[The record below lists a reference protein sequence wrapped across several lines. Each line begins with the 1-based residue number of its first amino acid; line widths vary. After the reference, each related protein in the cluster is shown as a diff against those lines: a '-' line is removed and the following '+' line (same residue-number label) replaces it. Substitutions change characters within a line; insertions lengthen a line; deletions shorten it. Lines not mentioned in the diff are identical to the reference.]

1 MKLGNEQAV
10 SLLTGLI
17 PIDASL
23 EAVFNRL
30 DAVAMEPGFRLQREI
45 ALRRALRPYLLAGEG
60 FPVAPLPEEVAL
72 AKLYL
77 YADFQ
82 PEDGQLSL
90 VEQVRDLIEVHVP
103 EEERAWLDPLRH
115 SYMDLLE
122 IVAVRGYPLQTGG
135 QRVNDGELVL
145 RSLGDGREFHAA
157 GGPFTGQVTCGQV
170 LLTRLIRLPDR
181 AVLPGTAVV
190 LSAAVGRAILE
201 HAQEQRREMEASS
214 GSFELGDWDEFCKLY
229 GYGLLWILVQARVEA
244 VMRADAN
251 IRYLTPAGEPFLYA
265 LALYEHHELSRLM
278 EGLNRIEGLQP
289 EPLTPSLSR
298 GPVARGA
305 RCSSGCNGPTATGDG
320 RGEGEGD
327 YQGKA
332 ESARVWVQRDGP
344 SDAVVARLTLSRAQL
359 FVECDSPDRLDR
371 LKHLLASTFGY
382 SLHFRAG
389 AAAPPAHPVPEVDLS
404 QDGWPS
410 LTVVVT
416 PEEEQRLLSVL
427 LESAYLEWA
436 DLPSPGLQGRTP
448 RHAAGDPEARA
459 EVAGLIDQLEHDDPC
474 RRRTGRPG
482 YDFDR
487 LRAHVGL

>member
-10 SLLTGLI
+10 PLFTGLI

-122 IVAVRGYPLQTGG
+122 IVAVPGAPE

-157 GGPFTGQVTCGQV
+157 GGPFTRQVTCGQV

-201 HAQEQRREMEASS
+201 RAQEQRREMEASS

-229 GYGLLWILVQARVEA
+229 GYGLLWMLVQARVEA

-265 LALYEHHELSRLM
+265 LALYEHHEFSRLV

-289 EPLTPSLSR
+289 
-298 GPVARGA
+298 
-305 RCSSGCNGPTATGDG
+305 DG
-320 RGEGEGD
+320 GSPREGGTCTWVERDHGQKD
-327 YQGKA
+327 A
-332 ESARVWVQRDGP
+332 SARVR
-344 SDAVVARLTLSRAQL
+344 ARLTLSRVQL

-389 AAAPPAHPVPEVDLS
+389 AVAPPAHPVPEVDLS
-404 QDGWPS
+404 QDGWSS

-416 PEEEQRLLSVL
+416 PEEEQRLLSAL

-459 EVAGLIDQLEHDDPC
+459 EVAGLIDQLEQDDPC

-482 YDFDR
+482 YDYDR